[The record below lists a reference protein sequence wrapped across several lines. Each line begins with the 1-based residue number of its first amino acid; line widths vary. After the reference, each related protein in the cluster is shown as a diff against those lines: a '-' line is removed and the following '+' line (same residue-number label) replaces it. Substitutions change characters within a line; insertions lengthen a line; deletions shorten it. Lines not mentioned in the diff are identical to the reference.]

1 MKKTALIWLLMF
13 IFLLGG
19 CTGEQNK
26 NFTVEQNGQSFWVDT
41 QNQEIMDGTYVY
53 QYYEEGGGIIIEY
66 PNGATYYGVS
76 NLNLEAAKG
85 EGYDEDVY
93 VPGDVLMAVV
103 MNTPKEKNYVTAFI
117 IAAAGVFT
125 FISPKANGFFGG
137 FLGGFLGGQGGETS
151 KRALLLSRIGGV
163 AIVLIAIG
171 YMLA

>member
-1 MKKTALIWLLMF
+1 MKKTALVLFMAVLI
-13 IFLLGG
+13 LLGG
-19 CTGEQNK
+19 CAGGQSKT
-26 NFTVEQNGQSFWVDT
+26 FIVEQDGESYLVDT
-41 QNQEIMDGTYVY
+41 ESQVIVDGGYVY

-76 NLNLEAAKG
+76 NLNLEAAKS